1 MEVDVSAA
9 SVGVRSAAQPVSAA
23 MNADGVITAWSAG
36 AQQLLGYVAAEVIG
50 QDARFLLG
58 ESLSKAAQR
67 RFAEHEPWTQVVALR
82 HREGRRLSVRLHA
95 HPLLD
100 AAGTAQWFFT
110 ATTPVSP
117 ADAGLTGGSG
127 PDASEIKRWAL
138 EQLPLTLALFDRQG
152 ACFAVNAAVTVAMG
166 KPAEELLGVR
176 IGHSGPGEPMPG
188 LEGIAEAA
196 ERVWESGETV
206 RLEAHLRT
214 PGESRPHA
222 WLLTLYPVKDPDGR
236 VCALS
241 QAAADITEQFRARQ
255 RLGVLNEAGMR
266 IGTTLDLAR
275 TADELAQVGSEHFA
289 DFVAVDLLESALPGS
304 GVSTD
309 TDTAGDPLRPGL
321 RRVAQRS
328 VLPGCPEAVVP
339 VGGTHSYPEHSPPG
353 RALATGR
360 AARHDVDE
368 ATAAAWALGSP
379 ERAERIR
386 DHKIHSLLSVP
397 LRARGVPLGIAV
409 FCRHRTPDPFDDQDL
424 RLAEDLA
431 ARAAVYIDNARRY
444 AREREIALALQS
456 SLLPG
461 RSLRQPAVE
470 VASRYLPADA
480 EAGIGGDWFDVIPLS
495 GARVALVVGDVA
507 GRGIQA
513 SATMGRLCTAV
524 RTLADVDLAPDE
536 LLTQL
541 DDLVLR
547 LDREKTA
554 SDTRTATGEDVGEV
568 GATCLYAVY
577 DPVTRLCSIA
587 RAGHPE
593 PIMVAPDGSVA
604 VLDVP
609 VGPPLGVGGLP
620 FEVADFEV
628 PEGSVLAFY
637 TDGLLGNGHGPTE
650 NGYTRLREVLSRHR
664 LPLEETCDKVTRA
677 LLPGHRNDDAA
688 LLLARTHALGA
699 DHVTTW
705 ELSTDPAT
713 VAHVRELVGTALND
727 WHLDELAFAV
737 ELIVS
742 ELVTNAIR
750 YAHPPCHLRLIRGDD
765 GLICEVSDASSAAPH
780 LRRARTFDE
789 GGRGLFIVA
798 QLARRWGSR
807 HTGTGKTIW
816 AEVAYPECASDGSL
830 PGSDVPG
837 EVG

>member
-1 MEVDVSAA
+1 
-9 SVGVRSAAQPVSAA
+9 
-23 MNADGVITAWSAG
+23 
-36 AQQLLGYVAAEVIG
+36 
-50 QDARFLLG
+50 
-58 ESLSKAAQR
+58 
-67 RFAEHEPWTQVVALR
+67 
-82 HREGRRLSVRLHA
+82 
-95 HPLLD
+95 
-100 AAGTAQWFFT
+100 
-110 ATTPVSP
+110 
-117 ADAGLTGGSG
+117 
-127 PDASEIKRWAL
+127 
-138 EQLPLTLALFDRQG
+138 
-152 ACFAVNAAVTVAMG
+152 
-166 KPAEELLGVR
+166 
-176 IGHSGPGEPMPG
+176 MPG

-196 ERVWESGETV
+196 ARVWASGETV
-206 RLEAHLRT
+206 LLETHLRT
-214 PGESRPHA
+214 PGEPRPHA
-222 WLLTLYPVKDPDGR
+222 WLLTLYPVKDPDGQ

-255 RLGVLNEAGMR
+255 RLSVLNEAGVR
-266 IGTTLDLAR
+266 IGTTLDLER

-289 DFVAVDLLESALPGS
+289 DFVVVDLLESALRGPVPG
-304 GVSTD
+304 TYAD
-309 TDTAGDPLRPGL
+309 TDSAGRPLRPEL
-321 RRVAQRS
+321 RRTAQHS

-339 VGGTHSYPEHSPPG
+339 VGGTHSYPEQSPPG

-368 ATAAAWALGSP
+368 VTAAAWATGSP
-379 ERAERIR
+379 ERAEPIR
-386 DHKIHSLLSVP
+386 TYKIHSLLSVP

-431 ARAAVYIDNARRY
+431 ARAAVNIDNARRY

-456 SLLPG
+456 SLLPD
-461 RSLRQPAVE
+461 RSPRRPAVE

-547 LDREKTA
+547 LDRAETVSSTPA
-554 SDTRTATGEDVGEV
+554 PGEDAGEV

-577 DPVTRLCSIA
+577 DPVSRFCSVA

-593 PIMVAPDGSVA
+593 PMMVTPDGSVE

-609 VGPPLGVGGLP
+609 AGPPLGVGGLP
-620 FEVADFEV
+620 FEVAEFEV
-628 PEGSVLAFY
+628 PEGSVLALY
-637 TDGLLGNGHGPTE
+637 TDGLLAGVRGLADG
-650 NGYTRLREVLSRHR
+650 GYGRLSEVLSSHSSHK
-664 LPLEETCDKVTRA
+664 LPLEEACDRVTRA
-677 LLPGHRNDDAA
+677 VLPGHLKDDAA

-699 DHVTTW
+699 DQVTTC

-713 VAHVRELVGTALND
+713 VAEVRGFVGTTLGG
-727 WHLDELAFAV
+727 WHLDELAFSL

-750 YAHPPCHLRLIRGDD
+750 YGRPPCYLRLIRDID
-765 GLICEVSDASSAAPH
+765 GLICEVSDASNAAPH

-807 HTGTGKTIW
+807 HTGTGKSIW
-816 AEVAYPECASDGSL
+816 AELALPESDSDG
-830 PGSDVPG
+830 PRGV
-837 EVG
+837 V